1 MKITRPLQLR
11 LEALRRTHLPSR
23 PLQLDGER
31 GGQVRH
37 ARLRRLCREGLD
49 QSPDV
54 SPFFEPDPPE
64 SGFDFGSVFGF
75 FSSPGEAF
83 GSPWRRSPDP

>member
-1 MKITRPLQLR
+1 MLQITRPLQLR
-11 LEALRRTHLPSR
+11 LEALRRTDLPSR

-31 GGQVRH
+31 GDQVRH
-37 ARLRRLCREGLD
+37 ARLRRLGHEGLD

-54 SPFFEPDPPE
+54 SPFFEPGPPE

-75 FSSPGEAF
+75 FSSLG
-83 GSPWRRSPDP
+83 